1 MFSVTG
7 VMGRY
12 HTLLPLLRQHL
23 ASLSLTVA
31 FRDSGCQRPWG
42 MLVYQL
48 GRGAI
53 WDFDHL
59 REEEGKLEVVFSIYA
74 PSFPPVEAA

>member
-1 MFSVTG
+1 MFG

-12 HTLLPLLRQHL
+12 HTLLPLLCQHL
-23 ASLSLTVA
+23 ASLSLTVS

-42 MLVYQL
+42 MLLFQL

-53 WDFDHL
+53 RDCDHL

-74 PSFPPVEAA
+74 PSFSPVEAA